1 MHSNFSSYFLCLC
14 LILVATTG
22 YASHGPAPDVGIDE
36 VEVGKG
42 IDARPFSVVDVHYT
56 GKLED
61 GTVFDSSLERGEPF
75 RFTLG
80 AGQVIPGWDFGIQ
93 GMKPGGKRIL
103 TIPPALAYGQT
114 GAGGVIPPNATL
126 TFDVELV
133 ALTPPPFASI
143 SNSQLAAKLE
153 SGIKLIDIRRP
164 EEWQQTGVV
173 DGSIKSTAFDS
184 EGRFLKSFMEML
196 EKTVQPDEEFVVICR
211 TGNRTANL
219 SNWLVTKGG
228 YRNVLN
234 VQDGITSW
242 IKEER
247 PVNKSGS

>member
-1 MHSNFSSYFLCLC
+1 MYSNFSRYLLCLS
-14 LILVATTG
+14 LLLFTTTG
-22 YASHGPAPDVGIDE
+22 YASHGPAPDIGIDE
-36 VEVGKG
+36 IKVGKG
-42 IDARPFSVVDVHYT
+42 IDAQPFSVVDVHYT
-56 GKLED
+56 GKLVD

-80 AGQVIPGWDFGIQ
+80 AGQVIPGWEIGIQ
-93 GMKPGGKRIL
+93 GMKPGGKRKL
-103 TIPPALAYGQT
+103 KIPPELAYGQK

-126 TFDVELV
+126 IFDVELV
-133 ALTPPPFASI
+133 ALTPPPFVSI
-143 SNSQLAAKLE
+143 GNAELATRLE
-153 SGIKLIDIRRP
+153 NGIKLIDIRRP

-173 DGSIKSTAFDS
+173 DGSIKSTAFDR

-196 EKTVQPDEEFVVICR
+196 EKTVQPDEEFAVICR

-219 SNWLVTKGG
+219 SNWLVTRGG

-242 IKEER
+242 IEKKR
-247 PVNKSGS
+247 PINKSGS